1 MATLTIT
8 IPDANVTRVRAAF
21 GHLQGTSTW
30 VPATTQEV
38 QDALTTYL
46 RRQVRSYEEGLA
58 QQAALAGVT
67 DAV

>member
-8 IPDANVTRVRAAF
+8 IPDANVTRVRTAF
-21 GHLQGTSTW
+21 GHLNGSSTW

-38 QDALTTYL
+38 QNALTAYL
-46 RRQVRSYEEGLA
+46 RREVRSYEEGLA
-58 QQAALAGVT
+58 QQAALLGVT